1 VATLT
6 PAQIY
11 SLAMNAGFS
20 AANAAVATAIA
31 LAESGGRTEAQGDLG
46 LQNGTWGPSV
56 GLWQIRSLKAETGK
70 GTPRDAS
77 KLTDPQ
83 FNAQAA
89 YVISNGGANFKPWTT
104 YTNGA
109 YKKKLDQLS
118 AGDLGSG
125 ILGSLPGG
133 GLLNTVLGPEI
144 GAADAAASGLTGWA
158 ADAMKIGLYVLAGGA
173 CVALVVVGVV
183 HTVSK

>member
-1 VATLT
+1 
-6 PAQIY
+6 
-11 SLAMNAGFS
+11 MNAGFS

-109 YKKKLDQLS
+109 YKKKLDQ
-118 AGDLGSG
+118 
-125 ILGSLPGG
+125 
-133 GLLNTVLGPEI
+133 
-144 GAADAAASGLTGWA
+144 
-158 ADAMKIGLYVLAGGA
+158 
-173 CVALVVVGVV
+173 
-183 HTVSK
+183 

>member
-1 VATLT
+1 MTTLT

-11 SLAMNAGFS
+11 TYAMNAGFT

-31 LAESGGRTEAQGDLG
+31 LAESGGRTDAEGDLT

-56 GLWQIRSLKAETGK
+56 GLWQIRSLKAEYGK

-77 KLTDPQ
+77 RLKDPDY
-83 FNAQAA
+83 NARAA
-89 YVISNGGANFKPWTT
+89 YSISGGGVNFKPWTT

-109 YKKKLDQLS
+109 YKKKLDQFS
-118 AGDLGSG
+118 AGDLGAG
-125 ILGSLPGG
+125 ILGTLPGG
-133 GLLNTVLGPEI
+133 DLVAGVVGS
-144 GAADAAASGLTGWA
+144 AADAAASGLTGWA